1 MNIKELRKLCKELM
15 ITHWVQIE
23 DGSINVHADVNL
35 MNKGLDRIPIK
46 FNIVYGEFI
55 ISNNNLTSLENTPN
69 KISGNLYASNNK
81 LKNLI
86 GCPKYV
92 NGRLSFKHN
101 PLESLDGYDGNY
113 NKIIADNIEKF
124 IRKKKITEILDNI

>member
-1 MNIKELRKLCKELM
+1 MDIKELRKLCKELM
-15 ITHWVQIE
+15 ITHWVQND
-23 DGSINVHADVNL
+23 DGSIDVHSDVNL
-35 MNKGLDRIPIK
+35 MNRGLDKIPIK

-55 ISNNNLTSLENTPN
+55 LTNNNLTSLENVPN
-69 KISGNLYASNNK
+69 KISGNFYASNNK

-113 NKIIADNIEKF
+113 DRIFVDNIEKF
-124 IRKKKITEILDNI
+124 IRKKKLSELLNNI